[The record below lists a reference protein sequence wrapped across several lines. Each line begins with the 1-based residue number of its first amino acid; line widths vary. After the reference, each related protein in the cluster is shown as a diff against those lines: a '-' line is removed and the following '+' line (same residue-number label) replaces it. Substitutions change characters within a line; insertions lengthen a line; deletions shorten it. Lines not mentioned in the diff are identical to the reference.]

1 MVAAADPGEFPTGV
15 VKLFILGATGG
26 IGRHLVSL
34 ALERGHQV
42 TAYVRAPQ
50 KIGTTHERLAVVQGD
65 VFDPG
70 QLALGLAGHDAVLSA
85 FGPLNIRS
93 STLRR
98 QFGRTLA
105 TALRAGGVRR
115 AQVVSAAFLFKGLG
129 LGAAVLKATLFR
141 QMIPDMAGMEAEICQ
156 LDLDWTIVRPPRLTN
171 GSARHAYRVADGAL
185 PKGGF
190 YASRADVAHFMIGEA
205 ENPVHRQQVV
215 GVAY

>member
-1 MVAAADPGEFPTGV
+1 M
-15 VKLFILGATGG
+15 KLFILGATGG

-34 ALERGHQV
+34 ALEHGHQV

-50 KIGTTHERLAVVQGD
+50 KIGIPHERLAVVKGD
-65 VFDPG
+65 VFDTG
-70 QLALGLAGHDAVLSA
+70 QLALALAGHDAVLSA
-85 FGPLNIRS
+85 FGPLTIRS

-105 TALRAGGVRR
+105 TAMRAGGVRR

-141 QMIPDMAGMEAEICQ
+141 QMIPDMAGMETEVCQ
-156 LDLDWTIVRPPRLTN
+156 DDLDWTIVRPPRLTN
-171 GSARHAYRVADGAL
+171 GPACHAYRVADGTL
-185 PKGGF
+185 PKGGL
-190 YASRADVAHFMIGEA
+190 YISRADVAHFMIGEVETPA
-205 ENPVHRQQVV
+205 HLKQIV